1 MAACNVLG
9 EHMKLSK
16 IFSTFFISGLAS
28 QVFAVS
34 PEGKNPLA
42 DLPYFNK
49 TESGYSLKFNDKII
63 KQ

>member
-1 MAACNVLG
+1 
-9 EHMKLSK
+9 MKLSK
-16 IFSTFFISGLAS
+16 IFLTFFISGLAS

-34 PEGKNPLA
+34 PESKNPLA